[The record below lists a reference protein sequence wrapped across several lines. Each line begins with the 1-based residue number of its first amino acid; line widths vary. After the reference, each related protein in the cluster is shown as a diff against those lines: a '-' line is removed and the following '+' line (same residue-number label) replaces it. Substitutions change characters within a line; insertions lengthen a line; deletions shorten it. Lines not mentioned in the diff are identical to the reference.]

1 MDLGEGPRE
10 VPARGRCDIES
21 PGAGFGEAG
30 DGKNAILPRVSS
42 LRTSASNGLTP
53 SPSLDLLREV
63 AATGAGGGEDLSGT
77 TVGRYKLQRLLGA
90 GGMGVVYAAE
100 DTTLART
107 VAVKLLRGKRTNDP
121 ERRRRF
127 LLEARL
133 ASAVNHANV
142 ATVYDA
148 GIEDGLGVFIAMELC
163 AGVSLRRHAHG
174 VPLAPSEVV
183 RIGVE
188 IARALEAAHQRKV
201 IHRDLKPD
209 NVMVLPDGAIKVLD
223 FGVAKSMVERTTTG
237 DAASLT
243 DVGDVL
249 TTDGVVVGTPSYM
262 SPEQARGD
270 QLDGR
275 SDVYSLGVV
284 LFELATGERPPL
296 PGLGSTEASFRL
308 AETRPR
314 IPKGLARAIL
324 RCLEPDPMC
333 RWEDARALA
342 MALQAWDG
350 KPQRPRR
357 RVGLA
362 MGALAVVAG
371 AAIAAT
377 RGGPWGRAPAA
388 SATAVA
394 VLPDTWMPTSTPSP
408 SALRE
413 PSPVEPRSNPSPIPI
428 PSASV
433 PAPSDKQRA
442 RQAPAASASAS
453 ASAAKQRPP
462 RDPLDEQK

>member
-10 VPARGRCDIES
+10 VRARGRCDIES
-21 PGAGFGEAG
+21 PGAGFAEAG
-30 DGKNAILPRVSS
+30 AGNDAILLRVSS

-63 AATGAGGGEDLSGT
+63 AATGVGGSEDLSGT

-237 DAASLT
+237 EAAPLT
-243 DVGDVL
+243 AGDVL
-249 TTDGVVVGTPSYM
+249 TVDGVVVGTPSYM

-270 QLDGR
+270 ELDGR

-284 LFELATGERPPL
+284 LFELATGERPTP
-296 PGLGSTEASFRL
+296 PGLGSTEASARL

-314 IPKGLARAIL
+314 VPKDLARAIL
-324 RCLEPDPMC
+324 RCLEPDPAR
-333 RWEDARALA
+333 RWADAKALA
-342 MALQAWDG
+342 MVLQAGDRE
-350 KPQRPRR
+350 PHRHRR
-357 RVGLA
+357 RFGVA
-362 MGALAVVAG
+362 MGAMAVVAG
-371 AAIAAT
+371 VAFVAT

-408 SALRE
+408 PPLHE
-413 PSPVEPRSNPSPIPI
+413 PSPVEAHSKTTPIPM
-428 PSASV
+428 PCASV
-433 PAPSDKQRA
+433 PAPLDKQRA
-442 RQAPAASASAS
+442 RQAPAATASAS
-453 ASAAKQRPP
+453 ASVAKQRPP